1 MTWKTISL
9 PADMIEDINEYIKTD
24 PSYSS
29 ASEFVRS
36 AVRQHFH
43 QIRLTQTPI
52 KHLEVVVD
60 G

>member
-1 MTWKTISL
+1 MGMTWKTISL

-36 AVRQHFH
+36 CR
-43 QIRLTQTPI
+43 TP
-52 KHLEVVVD
+52 D
-60 G
+60 YD